1 MVSKRKERRH
11 LWWKH
16 EGKYRQSRDNS
27 MQISLAN
34 TEELRLLGKQ
44 WGGGGGGGDE
54 EEEKNGKHL
63 KENVIC
69 LLS

>member
-44 WGGGGGGGDE
+44 WGGGDE

-63 KENVIC
+63 KEIVIC

>member
-1 MVSKRKERRH
+1 
-11 LWWKH
+11 
-16 EGKYRQSRDNS
+16 

-44 WGGGGGGGDE
+44 WGGGDE

-63 KENVIC
+63 KEIVIC

>member
-34 TEELRLLGKQ
+34 TEELRLLGRQ
-44 WGGGGGGGDE
+44 WGGGGGGDE

-63 KENVIC
+63 KEIVIC